1 MTIDPGVPMPV
12 SGPIQRLRRYPIPD
26 MGVGDSL
33 WFPAE
38 RDVEKARVSATRFAR
53 AQEPQWAFRST
64 RVDER
69 DPRGR
74 GWRLFRVR

>member
-1 MTIDPGVPMPV
+1 MPV
-12 SGPIQRLRRYPIPD
+12 PGLVQRLRRYPIPD

-33 WFPAE
+33 WFSAE

-53 AQEPQWAFRST
+53 AQEPPWAFRST